1 MKLKALTDKDL
12 IVYLTAIGLEI
23 KEIKKDNG
31 KNRSLV
37 YFEDNEELEK
47 QILNYVNKSNSNV
60 NITDFLAAERR
71 IKTLLCMQKN

>member
-1 MKLKALTDKDL
+1 LARGLLKLKALTDKDL

-31 KNRSLV
+31 KDRSLI

-47 QILNYVNKSNSNV
+47 
-60 NITDFLAAERR
+60 
-71 IKTLLCMQKN
+71 